1 MNVTIVD
8 YYSGNI
14 SSVLNSFKE
23 AAKYKPDL
31 NINIKL
37 SNKLEDI
44 KNADKLVL
52 PGQGSFKNC
61 INSLKGIDGLEETL
75 KEQVLVKK
83 KFILGICVGMQ
94 MFADYGEEDGGSEG
108 LGWIG
113 GTVKKMKIPPRT
125 PIVEKKIN
133 YNEKHE
139 EIIVAEEKYEFKDFY
154 RLPHI
159 GWNYAGFYLV
169 RGPIAD
175 KFTNGFKAEDKHF
188 YFVHS
193 YIFHPRD
200 TDNLLGETY
209 YAGQKFMSAVIKENI
224 IGTQFHPEKSGNDGL
239 LMIQNFLTL

>member
-44 KNADKLVL
+44 KNADKIVL

-94 MFADYGEEDGGSEG
+94 MFADHGEEDGGSEG
-108 LGWIG
+108 LGLIG
-113 GTVKKMKIPPRT
+113 GTVRKI
-125 PIVEKKIN
+125 KISP
-133 YNEKHE
+133 EHADVTK
-139 EIIVAEEKYEFKDFY
+139 
-154 RLPHI
+154 LPHI
-159 GWNYAGFYLV
+159 GWNQVTFFPNGI
-169 RGPIAD
+169 PIAE
-175 KFTNGFKAEDKHF
+175 KFINRLDQNPHF

-193 YIFHPRD
+193 YIFHPKNTENYTR
-200 TDNLLGETY
+200 GETY

>member
-8 YYSGNI
+8 YYSGNV

-31 NINIKL
+31 NIKIKL

-75 KEQVLVKK
+75 KEQVQIKK

-113 GTVKKMKIPPRT
+113 GTVKKMVIPPR
-125 PIVEKKIN
+125 IKEIEKKYI
-133 YNEKHE
+133 YNEKQE
-139 EIIVAEEKYEFKDFY
+139 EIVVEKENYDFENFY

-159 GWNYAGFYLV
+159 GWNQVMLHLCQEPTAEKFINRLV
-169 RGPIAD
+169 QNP
-175 KFTNGFKAEDKHF
+175 HF

-193 YIFHPRD
+193 YIFHLKD
-200 TDNLLGETY
+200 TDNFLGGSY
-209 YAGQKFMSAVIKENI
+209 YAGQKFTSAVIKENI

>member
-23 AAKYKPDL
+23 AAKYNEFL
-31 NINIKL
+31 NPNFNIKIKL

-61 INSLKGIDGLEETL
+61 INSLKGVEGLEETL
-75 KEQVLVKK
+75 KEQVTVKK

-113 GTVKKMKIPPRT
+113 GTVKKIEIPST
-125 PIVEKKIN
+125 HQETCK
-133 YNEKHE
+133 
-139 EIIVAEEKYEFKDFY
+139 
-154 RLPHI
+154 LPHI
-159 GWNYAGFYLV
+159 GWNTAGFYYV
-169 RGPIAD
+169 RGNASE
-175 KFTNGFKAEDKHF
+175 KFLNGFKNIDRHF

-193 YIFHPRD
+193 YIFHPKNS
-200 TDNLLGETY
+200 DNLLGSTH
-209 YAGQKFMSAVIKENI
+209 YAGQKFTSAVTKENI
-224 IGTQFHPEKSGNDGL
+224 LGTQFHPEKSGNDGL

>member
-8 YYSGNI
+8 YYSGNV

-31 NINIKL
+31 NIKIKL

-61 INSLKGIDGLEETL
+61 INSLKGIDGLEEAL
-75 KEQVLVKK
+75 KEQVQIKK

-108 LGWIG
+108 LGWIS
-113 GTVKKMKIPPRT
+113 GTVKKIKISS
-125 PIVEKKIN
+125 
-133 YNEKHE
+133 
-139 EIIVAEEKYEFKDFY
+139 EFQETCK
-154 RLPHI
+154 LPHI
-159 GWNYAGFYLV
+159 GWNGAGFYVV

-175 KFTNGFKAEDKHF
+175 KFTNGFEAGEAGDKHF

-193 YIFHPRD
+193 YIFHPKD
-200 TDNLLGETY
+200 VDNLLGETY
-209 YAGQKFMSAVIKENI
+209 YAGQKFMSTVIKENI

>member
-8 YYSGNI
+8 YYSGNV

-23 AAKYKPDL
+23 AAKYKPNL
-31 NINIKL
+31 NIKIKL

-61 INSLKGIDGLEETL
+61 INSLKGIDGLEEAL
-75 KEQVLVKK
+75 KEQVQIKK

-108 LGWIG
+108 LGWIS
-113 GTVKKMKIPPRT
+113 GTVKKIKIP
-125 PIVEKKIN
+125 I
-133 YNEKHE
+133 
-139 EIIVAEEKYEFKDFY
+139 EFQETCK
-154 RLPHI
+154 LPHI
-159 GWNYAGFYLV
+159 GWNGAGFYVV

-175 KFTNGFKAEDKHF
+175 KFTNGFKGEDKHF

-193 YIFHPRD
+193 YIFHPKD
-200 TDNLLGETY
+200 VDNLLKQFDYRCIFKSKLRSDYIYT
-209 YAGQKFMSAVIKENI
+209 NI
-224 IGTQFHPEKSGNDGL
+224 
-239 LMIQNFLTL
+239 

>member
-23 AAKYKPDL
+23 AAKYKLNL

-75 KEQVLVKK
+75 KEQVLVKR

-113 GTVKKMKIPPRT
+113 GTVKKIKVPS
-125 PIVEKKIN
+125 
-133 YNEKHE
+133 
-139 EIIVAEEKYEFKDFY
+139 EFQETCK
-154 RLPHI
+154 LPHI
-159 GWNYAGFYLV
+159 GWNGAGFYVV
-169 RGPIAD
+169 RGAIAD

-193 YIFHPRD
+193 YIFHPKD
-200 TDNLLGETY
+200 SYNLLGETY

>member
-31 NINIKL
+31 NIKIKL

-61 INSLKGIDGLEETL
+61 INSLRGINGLEETL
-75 KEQVLVKK
+75 KEQVLIKK
-83 KFILGICVGMQ
+83 KYILGICVGMQ

-113 GTVKKMKIPPRT
+113 GTVKKMKIPPRI
-125 PIVEKKIN
+125 PIIE
-133 YNEKHE
+133 
-139 EIIVAEEKYEFKDFY
+139 AGEEKYEFKDFY

-159 GWNYAGFYLV
+159 GWNQVTLHLCQEPTAE
-169 RGPIAD
+169 
-175 KFTNGFKAEDKHF
+175 KFINRLDQNPHF

-193 YIFHPRD
+193 YIFHLKD
-200 TDNLLGETY
+200 TDNFLGGTY
-209 YAGQKFMSAVIKENI
+209 YAGQKFTSAIIKENI

>member
-8 YYSGNI
+8 YYSGNV

-31 NINIKL
+31 NIKIKL

-75 KEQVLVKK
+75 KEQVQIKK

-113 GTVKKMKIPPRT
+113 GTVKKMVIPPR
-125 PIVEKKIN
+125 IKEIEVKRII
-133 YNEKHE
+133 NEKQE
-139 EIIVAEEKYEFKDFY
+139 EIEVTKENYDYENFY

-159 GWNYAGFYLV
+159 GWNYVDFIVV

-175 KFTNGFKAEDKHF
+175 KFTNGLRGTSKHF

-193 YIFHPRD
+193 YIFHPKD
-200 TDNLLGETY
+200 VDNLLGETY
-209 YAGQKFMSAVIKENI
+209 YAGRKFMNAVIKENI